1 MPARWEITR
10 AVRRSELA
18 SSARLIMLVLCDIAE
33 AGTAEIP
40 AHRSPSL
47 TVLCDETGLTKR
59 TVQTYL
65 ADLEEGGWISRS
77 RPESAEAMWRGER
90 VRYQLSVPNGL
101 VQESPDPEAT
111 IAPAVDNAPDVQVQP
126 LHLSGA
132 TTAPLEKNLKQ
143 PSQEP
148 SSSGID
154 TPDPHRPD
162 VEKICRHLADR
173 IVANGSKRPTI
184 TAKWRTEA
192 RLLLDKD
199 GRTVE
204 QVIKAIDWCQADPF
218 WHGNILSMPTLRQQY
233 DKLRLAAQ
241 RNGTARASPASTAP
255 EAVPPDQR
263 CPEHPNQHA
272 DSCRDC
278 RARRLAK
285 PKGAR

>member
-1 MPARWEITR
+1 MSWVWEHSRSGPTQRLVLLAIADCANDRGADAYPATSTLAKKTGLSERG
-10 AVRRSELA
+10 VRKAISELA
-18 SSARLIMLVLCDIAE
+18 ILGELRVE
-33 AGTAEIP
+33 YKAGP
-40 AHRSPSL
+40 
-47 TVLCDETGLTKR
+47 
-59 TVQTYL
+59 
-65 ADLEEGGWISRS
+65 
-77 RPESAEAMWRGER
+77 RGVNR
-90 VRYQLSVPNGL
+90 FRIVM
-101 VQESPDPEAT
+101 PDPEPDAGSAEEEVEPEVT
-111 IAPAVDNAPDVQVQP
+111 RHDVPSAPGAGSTRNDVPGTRHETTVDPAP
-126 LHLSGA
+126 GA
-132 TTAPLEKNLKQ
+132 PK
-143 PSQEP
+143 PSRNRP
-148 SSSGID
+148 SKETSGID

-173 IVANGSKRPTI
+173 IVDNGSKRPTI